1 VRSGENHIPYPM
13 IKRKLNTYLG
23 MSRTEFRGLI
33 VLAWLVIIVIAAP
46 FGWQWL
52 RPDTEDN
59 IDLEE
64 TEQAIAKLER
74 RVVRK
79 SFPLRRKYS
88 AVNKHNRLFFFDP
101 NQVDMDEWKALGLS
115 EKQAAAIL
123 KYRGKGGH
131 FNKPE
136 DLQKMY
142 TISPR
147 TYGRLLP
154 YIRIEQRVTDTGFRQ
169 GNFNNTKHPA
179 VFPVIELNGADSA
192 GLCLIKGVGPVFAS
206 RIIRYRNQLG
216 GFYNTI
222 QLMEIF
228 GLDSLKYRQ
237 ILTQVTVDSSAV
249 RKINI
254 NEATFEM
261 LKGHPYLRY
270 KQINAL
276 LQFKKQHGNY
286 HNIADLSQVLLLSAA
301 DIARLAPYLTY

>member
-1 VRSGENHIPYPM
+1 M
-13 IKRKLNTYLG
+13 T
-23 MSRTEFRGLI
+23 RTEFRGLI

-46 FGWQWL
+46 YVWQWL
-52 RPDTEDN
+52 RPDTQDG

-64 TEQAIAKLER
+64 TEQAIAKLEQR
-74 RVVRK
+74 AVTK
-79 SFPLRRKYS
+79 PFPLYRKYS
-88 AVNKHNRLFFFDP
+88 TANKHTRLFVFDP
-101 NQVDMDEWKALGLS
+101 NQVDLDEWLALGLS
-115 EKQAAAIL
+115 EKQAAVIL
-123 KYRGKGGH
+123 KYREKGGH

-147 TYGRLLP
+147 IYRRLLP
-154 YIRIEQRVTDTGFRQ
+154 YIRIERQGTDTGFRQ
-169 GNFNNTKHPA
+169 GNFNNTKRPA

-192 GLCLIKGVGPVFAS
+192 GLCLIRGVGPVFAS
-206 RIIRYRNQLG
+206 RIIRYRNRLG

-228 GLDSLKYRQ
+228 GLDSLKYRE
-237 ILTQVTVDSSAV
+237 ILKQVTVDSTAV

-276 LQFKKQHGNY
+276 LQFKKQHGNF
-286 HNIADLSQVLLLSAA
+286 HNIADLSQVLLFSAA